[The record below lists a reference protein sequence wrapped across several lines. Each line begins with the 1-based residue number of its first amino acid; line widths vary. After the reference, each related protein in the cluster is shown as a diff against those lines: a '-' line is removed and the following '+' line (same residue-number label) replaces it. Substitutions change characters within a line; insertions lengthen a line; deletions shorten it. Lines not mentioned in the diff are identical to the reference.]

1 MSETELRRMFDQA
14 SRFCEA
20 HFATYGEIS
29 PMWHAVTSSDETIIE
44 PHPIYLVDKDIAM
57 ALVRAFFDARDVV
70 RYVNIGEAWTL
81 TLCSQTTRR
90 RKATS
95 SASPTSMRTAAGFC

>member
-70 RYVNIGEAWTL
+70 RYVYIGEAWTL